1 MLSIIGA
8 GNETF
13 LYVNELACNK
23 EIHLNPSVTLLPST
37 SSFNFEVASK
47 LVRSDIDF
55 SIIVLLSKK
64 KKYINS
70 DFIFVMLFI
79 NKNILFYILNYINC
93 VAILY

>member
-13 LYVNELACNK
+13 LYVNGLACNK

-55 SIIVLLSKK
+55 SIIVLSSESISSSLR
-64 KKYINS
+64 IEAS
-70 DFIFVMLFI
+70 DAQELAVFSW
-79 NKNILFYILNYINC
+79 N
-93 VAILY
+93 AQ